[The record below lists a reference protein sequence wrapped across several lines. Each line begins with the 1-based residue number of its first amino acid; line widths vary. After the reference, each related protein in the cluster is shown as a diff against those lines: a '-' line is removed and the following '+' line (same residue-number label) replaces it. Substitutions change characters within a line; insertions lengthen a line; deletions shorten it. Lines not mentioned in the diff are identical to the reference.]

1 MRSVS
6 FSTLS
11 GGPYCRGF
19 TRFVKCRGSVTGRPE
34 DCCKQSPRRDMQS
47 VCISF
52 FRWIPIV

>member
-34 DCCKQSPRRDMQS
+34 GCCTQPPGQDRHSACLSHDR
-47 VCISF
+47 
-52 FRWIPIV
+52 